1 MRGGWRR
8 EGAGAGGDGAFSG
21 GPVVRLLLLVG
32 SLLGDLRSLR
42 CPL

>member
-1 MRGGWRR
+1 MGLGWM
-8 EGAGAGGDGAFSG
+8 
-21 GPVVRLLLLVG
+21 GPSLAAQWLRLLLLVG